1 MIFKNFVSIITS
13 SGLCLS
19 FSVLKILVLKVGVS
33 VQCVYVNI
41 RIKLRV
47 LELNIARRQNIGPSN
62 DNLSL
67 HSNFPPVQHL
77 TSRPPE
83 NLTH

>member
-1 MIFKNFVSIITS
+1 MS
-13 SGLCLS
+13 
-19 FSVLKILVLKVGVS
+19 
-33 VQCVYVNI
+33 QCVYVNI

-67 HSNFPPVQHL
+67 HSNFLPVQHL
-77 TSRPPE
+77 ASRPPE
-83 NLTH
+83 NLTWLDKSAKVYPV

>member
-19 FSVLKILVLKVGVS
+19 FSVLKILVLKVGGS
-33 VQCVYVNI
+33 VQCVYVYVNI

-47 LELNIARRQNIGPSN
+47 LELNIARRQNIGPPN
-62 DNLSL
+62 DN
-67 HSNFPPVQHL
+67 
-77 TSRPPE
+77 
-83 NLTH
+83 

>member
-1 MIFKNFVSIITS
+1 MS
-13 SGLCLS
+13 
-19 FSVLKILVLKVGVS
+19 
-33 VQCVYVNI
+33 QCVYVNI

-83 NLTH
+83 NLTHLEKFAKVGHG

>member
-62 DNLSL
+62 DN
-67 HSNFPPVQHL
+67 
-77 TSRPPE
+77 
-83 NLTH
+83 